1 MNKLWKAI
9 SKTSNTEK
17 VVPVLLFLGLTLLY
31 LLIIMPSIVLTT
43 ILISGVLFFVI
54 GVLVGV
60 VDFVI
65 TTYKNY
71 KESEN
76 E

>member
-1 MNKLWKAI
+1 MNRLWKAI

-17 VVPVLLFLGLTLLY
+17 VVPVLLFLGLILLY
-31 LLIIMPSIVLTT
+31 LLIIMPYIVLTT